1 MLLLPGPT
9 QPTHTLHTLA
19 TCCPPVP
26 DPSSCLHRGWLLSHF
41 TGARFSLGNLKLDSG
56 ASLDV
61 TGAGTAMTNN
71 RKRQFNDTT
80 GAGLCVGN
88 WSGLLGCCVNSLA
101 FPDGSGVKTN
111 AGDKRDMELIPLLG
125 RFPGGGNG
133 NPLHYSCLENPMD
146 RRPWRATV
154 YEGAK
159 SQESDMTERMSMP
172 KC

>member
-9 QPTHTLHTLA
+9 QPPQALHTLA

-26 DPSSCLHRGWLLSHF
+26 DPSLCSHCGWLLSHF
-41 TGARFSLGNLKLDSG
+41 TGGRFSLGNLKLDSG

-61 TGAGTAMTNN
+61 TGAGTAMTND
-71 RKRQFNDTT
+71 RKLQFNDTT
-80 GAGLCVGN
+80 RNGLCVGN

-101 FPDGSGVKTN
+101 FPGGSGVKNLAAN
-111 AGDKRDMELIPLLG
+111 AGDMELIPGLG
-125 RFPGGGNG
+125 RSPGGGNG
-133 NPLHYSCLENPMD
+133 NPLHYSCLENSMD

-159 SQESDMTERMSMP
+159 SRTRLRD
-172 KC
+172 